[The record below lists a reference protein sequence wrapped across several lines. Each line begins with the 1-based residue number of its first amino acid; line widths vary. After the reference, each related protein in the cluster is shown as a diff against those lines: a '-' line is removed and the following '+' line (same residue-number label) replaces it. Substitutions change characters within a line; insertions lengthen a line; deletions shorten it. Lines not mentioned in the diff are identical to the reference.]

1 MDILFLADFSPI
13 RPSFGLLFWTT
24 LIFVLFWIIM
34 AKYGFGPIKDALKK
48 REGDIQNAL
57 DEAKKAKE
65 EMKALNARN
74 EEILKEAQAERSK
87 IIKEAKAAKDMIVN
101 EAKTKAKEEAQRI
114 ALTATQEIEAA
125 KKAAL
130 TEVKNE
136 VGQMALGIA
145 EKVIRKE
152 LQNNPDQVS
161 FVNKLVD
168 EIKLN

>member
-13 RPSFGLLFWTT
+13 RPSFGLLFWTSI
-24 LIFVLFWIIM
+24 IFLLFWFIIG
-34 AKYGFGPIKDALKK
+34 KYAFGPIKDALKK
-48 REGDIQNAL
+48 REEDIQDAL

-65 EMKALNARN
+65 EMAALHAKN
-74 EEILKEAQAERSK
+74 EELLKEAQAERAA
-87 IIKEAKAAKDMIVN
+87 IMKEAKATKDAIIN

-114 ALTATQEIEAA
+114 VTTAKQEIENQ

-136 VGQMALGIA
+136 VGQMALSIA

-152 LQNNPDQVS
+152 LQGNTNQES

>member
-1 MDILFLADFSPI
+1 MFFLADFNVIKPD
-13 RPSFGLLFWTT
+13 FGLLFWTT
-24 LIFVLFWIIM
+24 IFFGLFWLLIGKF
-34 AKYGFGPIKDALKK
+34 AFKPIVESLKK
-48 REGDIQNAL
+48 RTSDIQDAL

-65 EMKALNARN
+65 EMQALNSKN
-74 EEILKEAQAERSK
+74 EALIKEGQAQRAT
-87 IIKEAKAAKDMIVN
+87 IIKEAKAAKDAIIN
-101 EAKTKAKEEAQRI
+101 EAKTKAKEEANRI
-114 ALTATQEIEAA
+114 VSTAKAEIEAQ

-152 LQNNPDQVS
+152 LQGNADQVS
-161 FVNKLVD
+161 FVNKVVD

>member
-1 MDILFLADFSPI
+1 MFFLADFNVIKPD
-13 RPSFGLLFWTT
+13 FGLLFWTS
-24 LIFVLFWIIM
+24 IFFLLFWLLIGKF
-34 AKYGFGPIKDALKK
+34 AFRPIADALKK
-48 REGDIQNAL
+48 RSSDIQDAL

-65 EMKALNARN
+65 EMQALNSRN
-74 EEILKEAQAERSK
+74 EELIKEAQEERAK
-87 IIKEAKAAKDMIVN
+87 IIKEAKAAKDSMIN
-101 EAKTKAKEEAQRI
+101 EAKAKAKEEANRI
-114 ALTATQEIEAA
+114 VSSAKAEIEAQ

-136 VGQMALGIA
+136 VGQMALTIA

-152 LQNNPDQVS
+152 LTGNSDQES